1 MSFGLKQNR
10 NWEGRRGRGGWNNM
24 LGKQRGFLSRQGETP
39 ARCEPRT
46 HAFSP
51 GRVAKGARA
60 QDGGGGG
67 GPTKTDG
74 CLFLN
79 YRKLLRNWP
88 L

>member
-60 QDGGGGG
+60 QDGRRRRRR
-67 GPTKTDG
+67 TNKDRW
-74 CLFLN
+74 LFI
-79 YRKLLRNWP
+79 P
-88 L
+88 